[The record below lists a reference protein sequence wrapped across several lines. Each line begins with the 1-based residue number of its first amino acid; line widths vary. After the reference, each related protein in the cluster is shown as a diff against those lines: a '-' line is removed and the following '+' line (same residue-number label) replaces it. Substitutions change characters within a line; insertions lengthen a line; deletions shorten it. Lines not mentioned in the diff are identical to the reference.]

1 MSSVASD
8 SPDYR
13 VHLEFFEGPLDLLLH
28 LIRTQEIDISDIPI
42 SRITEQYLEYLQM
55 MRDLS
60 ITVAGE
66 FVLMAAT
73 LIHIKS
79 KMLLPPDPVSSE
91 GEEPEDPRQE
101 LVERLLEHERF
112 KKAAGLL
119 HDRQVIEDSVWTRG
133 EKEFEDDE
141 QEAVSVSLF
150 DLVKAFHRIVERF
163 KDQVVIQVQHE
174 NVTLEGKLDELRA
187 LMAVQKSLLFS
198 FFLER
203 PISRI
208 QLIVT
213 FFALLEM
220 ARLHEVR
227 LLQEALFEDI
237 RIVAC

>member
-1 MSSVASD
+1 MASVAGL
-8 SPDYR
+8 PDYR
-13 VHLEFFEGPLDLLLH
+13 IHLEFFEGPLDLLLH
-28 LIRTQEIDISDIPI
+28 LIRTQEIDIYDIPI
-42 SRITEQYLEYLQM
+42 SRITEQYLEYLEV

-79 KMLLPPDPVSSE
+79 KMLLPPDPVLTE
-91 GEEPEDPRQE
+91 GEEPEDPRRE

-133 EKEFEDDE
+133 ENEFEEEE
-141 QEAVSVSLF
+141 QEAVAVSLF
-150 DLVKAFHRIVERF
+150 DLVKAFHRIVERY
-163 KDQVVIQVQHE
+163 KDRIVIQIQHE
-174 NVTLEGKLDELRA
+174 NVTLEEKLDELRA
-187 LMAVQKSLLFS
+187 LLAVRKILLFS
-198 FFLER
+198 SFLEQ

-208 QLIVT
+208 HLVFT

-220 ARLHEVR
+220 CRLREVE
-227 LLQEALFEDI
+227 LIQDALFEDI

>member
-1 MSSVASD
+1 MSSVAAG

-28 LIRTQEIDISDIPI
+28 LIRTQEIDIYDIPI

-60 ITVAGE
+60 ITVAGD

-91 GEEPEDPRQE
+91 EEEPEDPRQE

-187 LMAVQKSLLFS
+187 LMAVQKSLFFS

-227 LLQEALFEDI
+227 LLQESLFEDI